1 MKCPSCTAPLPAGRA
16 RCSYCGSTADIDFT
30 GKFCASAQPPAH
42 PRTCCGCG
50 HPMDTLDIGTSE
62 APFFVERCPACLGL
76 FFDPG
81 ELEAIID
88 RDVPQVHGIDHL
100 ALSRLAE
107 LNGEPVHY
115 RKCPICGKTMNR
127 INYGKSSGV
136 IADRCRDHGVYL
148 DAGELRRIVA
158 WVRAGGRLAAAEKA
172 AEKKRASQAIEVPAP
187 SLPGREEGDV
197 AFPRIGTFLLK
208 FLRDRLD

>member
-16 RCSYCGSTADIDFT
+16 QCSYCGNTTDIDFT
-30 GKFCASAQPPAH
+30 GKFSAAAQPPEH

-50 HPMDTLDIGTSE
+50 RPMDSLDIGTSE

-81 ELEAIID
+81 ELEAILD
-88 RDVPQVHGIDHL
+88 RDVPDVHEIDHL

-107 LNGEPVHY
+107 LNGEPVRY
-115 RKCPICGKTMNR
+115 RKCPICGNTMNR
-127 INYGKSSGV
+127 VNYGRSSGV
-136 IADRCRDHGVYL
+136 VADQCRNHGVYL

-158 WVRAGGRLAAAEKA
+158 WVRAGGRLAAAQKA
-172 AEKKRASQAIEVPAP
+172 AEKERASQAIDIQVPG
-187 SLPGREEGDV
+187 LPGMEEEDV
-197 AFPRIGTFLLK
+197 AFPRLGTFLLK
-208 FLRDRLD
+208 FLRGRLD